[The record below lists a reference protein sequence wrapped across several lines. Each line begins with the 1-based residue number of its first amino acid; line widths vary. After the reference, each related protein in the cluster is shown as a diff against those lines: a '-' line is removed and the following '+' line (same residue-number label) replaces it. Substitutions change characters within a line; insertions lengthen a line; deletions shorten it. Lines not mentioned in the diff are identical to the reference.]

1 MTKLTPLIF
10 LTDDSSGQHQQTVLA
25 IAGGVL
31 GVLLTIASCIAFTIF
46 CKRHKAINV
55 MKTDINDTYTDYYAE
70 PDAVVEMTDQN
81 DYYSA
86 DYYQAGSTMTRD
98 NNSQYGC

>member
-1 MTKLTPLIF
+1 
-10 LTDDSSGQHQQTVLA
+10 
-25 IAGGVL
+25 
-31 GVLLTIASCIAFTIF
+31 
-46 CKRHKAINV
+46 

-86 DYYQAGSTMTRD
+86 DYYQPGSTMTRV